1 MLLSLSS
8 NIPIPVLKRPY
19 HASEKTNWGHL
30 QKLTKLITVNRMYFM
45 SRCKVIVWVSVV
57 LNRTTVDDS
66 HYFVSSHYCLTTVK
80 SLNPGI
86 TSEVGGI

>member
-1 MLLSLSS
+1 
-8 NIPIPVLKRPY
+8 
-19 HASEKTNWGHL
+19 
-30 QKLTKLITVNRMYFM
+30 MYFM

-66 HYFVSSHYCLTTVK
+66 HYFVSSHHCLTTVK